1 MASAKGYFL
10 YENTFDVVLAI
21 IEADILYNDGIMST
35 NVFFEAVEKSN
46 APCVI
51 NVCLLKGKQVGH
63 IQVVGWTHSTQ
74 LRKPQKNILNAL
86 SLKIFHKKVQ

>member
-1 MASAKGYFL
+1 MILTWNFGGGPSKSVLVFFKMASAKGYFL

-63 IQVVGWTHSTQ
+63 IQVVDWTHST
-74 LRKPQKNILNAL
+74 
-86 SLKIFHKKVQ
+86 